1 MQPVVAVVSS
11 MLLVVVAMGAAW
23 FATREQRDDAG
34 RGSPS
39 TTPTTSTTSTTEPE
53 SLEAVVAE
61 LSDFV
66 ERQRGLEFERPVDV
80 ELLDDREFE
89 RRLLDGFEAQDEADV
104 RDTAA
109 ELRALGLLEAGD
121 DLVAQVKAFL
131 SAGVVGSYD
140 QETDELIVR
149 GTELSPYARQT
160 LAHELTHALDDQ
172 HFELFRPELDE
183 TDDERSFGF
192 SALVEGNATTVG
204 NAYRDSLG
212 QDEQAQ
218 LEREEA
224 AIGADTDFGQ
234 FPQILLALFSA
245 PYELGPPFIDA
256 LVADGGQRA
265 IDAAFDGPP
274 VSSEQVL
281 DPQRYLDDEGP
292 VTVAEP
298 PADGESF
305 DQGTF
310 GQLLLL
316 LLLSDGGVATET
328 AQQAAIGWG
337 GDRYV
342 AWHEGARAC
351 LRVAFVGDTPTDTDE
366 LERGLAAW
374 ADGRDD
380 AAVRRDGDRAVL
392 TSCG

>member
-1 MQPVVAVVSS
+1 MRPVVAVVSS
-11 MLLVVVAMGAAW
+11 MLLVVLAMGAAW
-23 FATREQRDDAG
+23 FATSEKGDDAD

-39 TTPTTSTTSTTEPE
+39 TTSTTSTPTGPE
-53 SLEAVVAE
+53 SLEEVVAE

-66 ERQRGLEFERPVDV
+66 ERRRGLEFERPVDV

-89 RRLLDGFEAQDEADV
+89 RRLLDEFEAQDEADV

-109 ELRALGLLEAGD
+109 ELRALGLLDAGD
-121 DLVAQVKAFL
+121 DLVAQVKGFL
-131 SAGVVGSYD
+131 SAGVVGSYN

-149 GTELSPYARQT
+149 GTELTPYARQT

-172 HFELFRPELDE
+172 HFELFRPDLEEANDE
-183 TDDERSFGF
+183 SGFGF

-212 QDEQAQ
+212 QDEQDQ
-218 LEREEA
+218 LDREEA

-234 FPQILLALFSA
+234 FSQILLALFSA
-245 PYELGPPFIDA
+245 PYELGPPLIDA

-265 IDAAFDGPP
+265 IDAAFADPP

-281 DPQRYLDDEGP
+281 DPRRYLDDEGP

-316 LLLSDGGVATET
+316 LLLSDGGVATDT

-342 AWHEGARAC
+342 AWREGARAC